1 MEHID
6 KVKGTYPS
14 KRPAARDRAVS
25 PAVIRRLPRYHRYL
39 GQLLREGRARIS
51 SSELSEMMCVT
62 ASQIRQDLNC
72 FGGFGQQGYGY
83 HVQYL
88 YDRIG
93 ELLGAEEH
101 YSAVFVGLGHL
112 GYSLVA
118 SGLLERRGLKG
129 LAVFEKDPAVIGTE
143 VAGMPVLSA
152 EKAEE
157 WCRAHRV
164 DLAVLAV
171 PREQAQ
177 PMAEALAR
185 AGVRGLWNFSDTEL
199 DLFIEGMEIENVH
212 LSDSLLALCYRLRS
226 RTAKEDGED

>member
-6 KVKGTYPS
+6 KVKGIYPS
-14 KRPAARDRAVS
+14 KRPTARDRAVS

-101 YSAVFVGLGHL
+101 YRAVWSKTFDIVKEKFYSGDYDMVVLDEVIDAYNLGVIDKEDLH
-112 GYSLVA
+112 A
-118 SGLLERRGLKG
+118 MMDNR
-129 LAVFEKDPAVIGTE
+129 PAGTE
-143 VAGMPVLSA
+143 LVITGHQYGMDLSELFRRADYITKFVKEKHPFDEGMPCRTGI
-152 EKAEE
+152 EE
-157 WCRAHRV
+157 
-164 DLAVLAV
+164 
-171 PREQAQ
+171 
-177 PMAEALAR
+177 
-185 AGVRGLWNFSDTEL
+185 
-199 DLFIEGMEIENVH
+199 
-212 LSDSLLALCYRLRS
+212 
-226 RTAKEDGED
+226 